1 MEIVTGPRPPLVLT
15 RLRHAHPWS
24 WSGVTE
30 LMLNANM
37 LQVVPSSMPADIAA
51 DPGLISA
58 ET

>member
-1 MEIVTGPRPPLVLT
+1 MEIVTGPRPPLVLA

-51 DPGLISA
+51 DPGLG
-58 ET
+58 